1 MSIIKTSPF
10 RRPDCGNMTEG
21 KILDFLGGITDL
33 QIVGTD
39 PDVGVV
45 AGGNITVG
53 TGDYAPDADHTNNG
67 TFLICIEVEG
77 VFYVSLAD
85 GTDFV
90 ITAVQSAAYLGQ
102 WVPMKLLSV
111 NIGTTGS
118 FSVGY

>member
-1 MSIIKTSPF
+1 
-10 RRPDCGNMTEG
+10 
-21 KILDFLGGITDL
+21 
-33 QIVGTD
+33 
-39 PDVGVV
+39 
-45 AGGNITVG
+45 
-53 TGDYAPDADHTNNG
+53 
-67 TFLICIEVEG
+67 LICIEVEG

-111 NIGTTGS
+111 NVGTTGS